1 MSEKSDEDTSIYPP
15 YNLQLWL
22 EAGTIDGPNRN
33 QAYDMHI
40 TLPREMRMGHTIST
54 IGTPL
59 SGPSPASPNIDELI
73 QKRVKEQLEV
83 QLGKI
88 RAQSE

>member
-1 MSEKSDEDTSIYPP
+1 
-15 YNLQLWL
+15 
-22 EAGTIDGPNRN
+22 
-33 QAYDMHI
+33 
-40 TLPREMRMGHTIST
+40 MGHTIST

-59 SGPSPASPNIDELI
+59 SSPSLASPNIDELI

>member
-1 MSEKSDEDTSIYPP
+1 
-15 YNLQLWL
+15 
-22 EAGTIDGPNRN
+22 
-33 QAYDMHI
+33 MHI

-59 SGPSPASPNIDELI
+59 SSPSLASPNIDELI